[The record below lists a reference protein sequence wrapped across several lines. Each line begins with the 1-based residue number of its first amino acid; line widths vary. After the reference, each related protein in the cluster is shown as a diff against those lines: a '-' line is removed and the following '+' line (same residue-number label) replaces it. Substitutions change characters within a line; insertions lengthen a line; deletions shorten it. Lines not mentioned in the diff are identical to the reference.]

1 MGTLK
6 DKMTKKKKIYK
17 MEIDEKQGSGVYAI
31 SLVSDPAIEAQFVY
45 LSKQLKPIKLAQ
57 VDGEKRILVGPVL
70 IPNKEIP
77 RVDDQTGEEYSII
90 FTPDVVEKAAQL
102 FLQQQKNN
110 EATIEHTDK
119 KVPDVSVVESWIVE
133 DPNRDKQN
141 TYGMDYPKGT
151 WMIKMKINND
161 KVWQEYVK
169 TGEVKG
175 FSLEGMFGH
184 ELVEATWGVEDV
196 PSSDSAQSW
205 PNNTQYPHGIA
216 NRPNNVPRNT
226 RNMDNK
232 YPATGFPATRF
243 SVQMSKEEADTR
255 LEEIVSLMKQYY
267 LENESEIQ
275 FDSEVFMAQK
285 SLESIAKAVEDLKAK
300 LGTDEQ
306 DVPAWIQD
314 HITNADNYINQANDG
329 FYFEDEITMEGE
341 SGTTTSITSSY
352 TGQFGPATAK
362 KKNKKKTKLAA
373 GAALEVFGYNPQ
385 YISISQEIT
394 KIFTDLVAKNPNPQA
409 QALIRQAAISADKL
423 LHIETRVI
431 KRGVA
436 TSDDLENAQIV
447 AKDYITAL
455 TQVDKILGT
464 NTDFSYIQD
473 HLDTISGYID
483 TSLSSY

>member
-17 MEIDEKQGSGVYAI
+17 MEIDETQGSGVYAI
-31 SLVSDPAIEAQFVY
+31 SLVSDPAIEAPFVY

-77 RVDDQTGEEYSII
+77 RVDHETGEEYSIV
-90 FTPDVVEKAAQL
+90 FTSEVVEKAAQL

-161 KVWQEYVK
+161 NVWEDFVK

-184 ELVEATWGVEDV
+184 ELVEATWGVEDI
-196 PSSDSAQSW
+196 PSSDSAQTY
-205 PNNTQYPHGIA
+205 PTQYPHGVA
-216 NRPNNVPRNT
+216 NRPNHIPYNT

-243 SVQMSKEEADTR
+243 SVQMAKINRIHDDAYAEETIVKIAALLMNKEIDLESYSDYPDSVKNNAKKGIDLNDKNGNKCATQVGKIRAQQLANGEPISLDTIKR
-255 LEEIVSLMKQYY
+255 MYSYLSRAETYY
-267 LENESEIQ
+267 NESDSSACGTISFLLWGGLSAKSWSESKLKELGQ
-275 FDSEVFMAQK
+275 TELDSEVFMAQK
-285 SLESIAKAVEDLKAK
+285 SLESIGNAVEELKAK

-306 DVPAWIQD
+306 DLPAWIQD

-341 SGTTTSITSSY
+341 AGTTTSITSSY
-352 TGQFGPATAK
+352 TGQFGPATEK
-362 KKNKKKTKLAA
+362 KKNKKKK
-373 GAALEVFGYNPQ
+373 
-385 YISISQEIT
+385 
-394 KIFTDLVAKNPNPQA
+394 
-409 QALIRQAAISADKL
+409 
-423 LHIETRVI
+423 
-431 KRGVA
+431 
-436 TSDDLENAQIV
+436 
-447 AKDYITAL
+447 
-455 TQVDKILGT
+455 
-464 NTDFSYIQD
+464 
-473 HLDTISGYID
+473 
-483 TSLSSY
+483 